1 MESSSVSCF
10 LIDSGYNNSKDGAIV
25 SSSLSSSS
33 LWSLDSDVVEV
44 VTAVS
49 AAAAAAAT
57 SPRRIVVSLGTATAP
72 ILVVVIAAGDVDK
85 ATESLVI
92 LELLRSCNVD
102 RAADSTDDDGRRL
115 HVMDRID
122 DDDNRVGLS
131 LTTTVDVALSPSPSS
146 KIGSNNP
153 AVEAD
158 IATSWIVVT
167 DVRLANKADDRRCI
181 RGRGGIGGGTTAD
194 NDADVLA
201 VSDCLGVDGIVAVA
215 VAVVPEKE
223 EVELL
228 LLPTTARDDV
238 T

>member
-33 LWSLDSDVVEV
+33 LWSPDSDVVEV
-44 VTAVS
+44 VTVVS
-49 AAAAAAAT
+49 AATAAAT

-72 ILVVVIAAGDVDK
+72 ILVVVIAARDVDK
-85 ATESLVI
+85 ATESLII

-228 LLPTTARDDV
+228 LFPTTTRDDV